1 MTNRK
6 KYLDYAKG
14 LGIILVMFAHSI
26 QYFQAMGSVN
36 KFVCSFHVPVF
47 FVAAGFLA
55 WVTRE
60 KKSTFGNIA
69 KKRAKALLI
78 PYVIYSLFNTIL
90 KFSVLFLKRSI
101 TEEQIKE
108 EITALLITG
117 NGTVW
122 FLLTL
127 FAVELVFTLLRGY
140 MKKVFPFLMVI
151 CLVLPYLFYPI
162 WCDPIGIVVLRIIS
176 GLGFYQFGYFLC
188 GKIEGYSKNVDTV
201 FVIFLILGLA
211 SYSVWGSNYSFFEGR
226 FGKPTLSV
234 ITGVLLSSAVVLG
247 CVCLENHFGDRSAM
261 HILEYYG
268 KNSLIVMLIHPTILL
283 LFTYPFAGKFWEMG
297 GPSIIIALALFIFV
311 TVIEV
316 PIIFV
321 VNRWFG
327 WTLGR
332 IKVR

>member
-1 MTNRK
+1 MAKRK
-6 KYLDYAKG
+6 KCLDYAKG
-14 LGIILVMFAHSI
+14 LGIILVIFAHCI
-26 QYFQAMGSVN
+26 QYFQTMGAVN
-36 KFVCSFHVPVF
+36 KFVCSFHVPIF

-55 WVTRE
+55 WVTGE
-60 KKSTFGNIA
+60 KKNTFGNTA

-90 KFSVLFLKRSI
+90 KFSILFLKHSI

-140 MKKVFPFLMVI
+140 VKKVFPFLMVI
-151 CLVLPYLFYPI
+151 CLVLPYLLYPI
-162 WCDPIGIVVLRIIS
+162 WCNPIGIAVLRIIS
-176 GLGFYQFGYFLC
+176 GFGFYLFGYFLC
-188 GKIEGYSKNVDTV
+188 DKIESYSKNVDTV
-201 FVIFLILGLA
+201 FVIFLVLGLA
-211 SYSVWGSNYSFFEGR
+211 SYGIWGSNYSFFEGS

-234 ITGVLLSSAVVLG
+234 VTGVLLSSAVVLG
-247 CVCLENHFGDRSAM
+247 CICLENHFGDRSAM

-283 LFTYPFAGKFWEMG
+283 LFTYPFEGKFLKMG
-297 GPSIIIALALFIFV
+297 GESINNNCSDSIHFCNG
-311 TVIEV
+311 
-316 PIIFV
+316 
-321 VNRWFG
+321 NRSAYYLCG
-327 WTLGR
+327 
-332 IKVR
+332 